1 MLEKLNKIIREDL
14 HDMLRNIGIWK
25 SMVMNR
31 YKPVINRAYTTVGED
46 LLSLHRMDCF
56 GEKGKAL
63 FHPHPWPGAFYILKG
78 NYKLKL
84 GVTADLVAKHPETA
98 ATIYLKDGC
107 SYEMPSPYT
116 WHAVTPID
124 ECTYSIMLNG
134 PTWPVGVRHSLIH
147 HESDEELGFNPMDD
161 ETLFNHLSEFDQ
173 LLRGNNE

>member
-1 MLEKLNKIIREDL
+1 MLNKLLKIIKDEL
-14 HDMLRNIGIWK
+14 PAMLQDTGRWK

-31 YKPVINRAYTTVGED
+31 YKPVINRAYTPVGED

-56 GEKGKAL
+56 GTKGKAL

-84 GVTADLVAKHPETA
+84 GVTVDLIAKFPETA
-98 ATIYLKDGC
+98 ATIYLKENC

-116 WHAVTPID
+116 WHAVEPID
-124 ECTYSIMLNG
+124 DCTYTIMLNG

-147 HESDEELGFNPMDD
+147 HESDEELGFKPMDN
-161 ETLFNHLSEFDQ
+161 ETLVKHLDEFQQ
-173 LLRGNNE
+173 LLK